1 MVSIQLSLSEIR
13 HFVHQPRAE
22 LRPFVRE
29 LIWVNSDHP
38 RAQTLLPETTLT
50 LVLRQ
55 SGDASLNG
63 ESLPGA
69 VISGLQER
77 ARIVHHGTRSS
88 IIVVRFTEIGA
99 PALLHDRADLLF
111 RKTAPLNGLIPSQSI
126 ERLQSQL
133 ADAGSI
139 NEQATVIESFLR
151 ERIQPRNRVTAQ
163 IATAAKLIRESG
175 GMTPIPAIARRVA
188 MSQSALERQFRIA
201 TGATP
206 KMFSRLAR
214 LERVCGLWDSGKDFT
229 TIAFE
234 AGYTDQPH
242 LVRDFQLFAG
252 MSPQQF
258 FRANSPRN
266 LPIFYK

>member
-1 MVSIQLSLSEIR
+1 M
-13 HFVHQPRAE
+13 
-22 LRPFVRE
+22 RPFVRE
-29 LIWVNSDHP
+29 MIWVSSDDP
-38 RAQTLLPETTLT
+38 RAQMLLPETTLT

-55 SGDASLNG
+55 SGNISFNG
-63 ESLPGA
+63 EPLPRA

-77 ARIVHHGTRSS
+77 ARIIHHGINSS

-99 PALLHDRADLLF
+99 PALLHDRADVLF
-111 RKTAPLNGLIPSQSI
+111 AKTAPLSALMPSQSI
-126 ERLQSQL
+126 ERVQGQL
-133 ADAGSI
+133 AETRSI
-139 NEQATVIESFLR
+139 NEQVNFVERFLR
-151 ERIQPRNRVTAQ
+151 ERIQPRNGVTSQ
-163 IATAAKLIRESG
+163 IAAAARLIHESG
-175 GMTPIPAIARRVA
+175 GTVPIRAVARRVA
-188 MSQSALERQFRIA
+188 MSQSALERHFRTA

-242 LVRDFQLFAG
+242 MVRDFHLFTG

-258 FRANSPRN
+258 FRLHSPRN
-266 LPIFYK
+266 LPIFYKHAQPSRG